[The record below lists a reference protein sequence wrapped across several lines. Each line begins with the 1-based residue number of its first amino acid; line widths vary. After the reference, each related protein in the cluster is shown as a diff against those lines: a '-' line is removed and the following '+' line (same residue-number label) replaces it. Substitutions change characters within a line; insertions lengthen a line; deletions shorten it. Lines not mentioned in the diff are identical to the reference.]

1 MAVTRVFRVRVARSS
16 RRVAITPDVKQMGAR
31 SAGNPCCGRRGGGW
45 KRGTVGMPRPTGA
58 PVLDPT
64 RSSYRRLRSG
74 SRSARRGQGTE
85 TLAQLGGLP
94 ASVACVC
101 AQHLEA
107 GLDPRRPGQRMAAPH
122 RLSTDRGDIPA
133 GRCLRQRR
141 RAGTGRH
148 RPYYIPNVRCENG
161 TAANSGM
168 HRFHSASMRKPRMRR
183 GVATWLG
190 SGKLLGR

>member
-1 MAVTRVFRVRVARSS
+1 MLRATWRGLETWHGRDASADWRARSS
-16 RRVAITPDVKQMGAR
+16 TLPVLHTVACDQVRGAR
-31 SAGNPCCGRRGGGW
+31 G
-45 KRGTVGMPRPTGA
+45 
-58 PVLDPT
+58 
-64 RSSYRRLRSG
+64 
-74 SRSARRGQGTE
+74 RGQGTE

-94 ASVACVC
+94 ASDACVC

>member
-1 MAVTRVFRVRVARSS
+1 MTRDLPDFRDN
-16 RRVAITPDVKQMGAR
+16 AIILIDQLKEIYIDGE
-31 SAGNPCCGRRGGGW
+31 
-45 KRGTVGMPRPTGA
+45 
-58 PVLDPT
+58 LDPIDT
-64 RSSYRRLRSG
+64 VHWFPTMYRKDY
-74 SRSARRGQGTE
+74 QVGT
-85 TLAQLGGLP
+85 
-94 ASVACVC
+94 SDACVC